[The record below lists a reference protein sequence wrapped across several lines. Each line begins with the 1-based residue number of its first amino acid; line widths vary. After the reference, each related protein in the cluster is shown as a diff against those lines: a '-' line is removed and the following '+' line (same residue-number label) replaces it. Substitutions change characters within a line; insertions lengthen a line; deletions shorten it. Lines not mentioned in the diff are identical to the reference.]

1 MASNKSKTKTQTLT
15 DLSVAIYPGF
25 ALVQGVYKV
34 HLKKGDN
41 KFQLQ
46 GLPVHVDADSVYV
59 DSFSGPGTVTLGGTS
74 YRAANLNPQSL
85 QSKAL
90 NNKVTLYFGSSVPAE
105 QQQLKGTLL
114 NLVGNLPGG
123 TAVVQIEDD
132 VRVVPN
138 VQSVSF
144 DSLPEGLSNTP
155 SLAVNATAEKEG
167 WYHVRL
173 LYKTRGLGWGA
184 DFKWV
189 YDEKTSTVDLEAS
202 VKVTNN
208 SGAPYKGAKLKVV
221 AGDVGN
227 GMESMAS
234 DYEAA
239 GLAMSPHMA
248 GGRAAVVSKQ
258 ARQATTQSLG
268 NVKVYTVPGVNSLEE
283 GERQGL
289 PFLTRAGVPV
299 RREFHVRPVHG
310 WQSYGNRHEH
320 KVETVFFL
328 KNDAD
333 SKMGVALPGGSV
345 QILQRDEHGDLLPS
359 GSGYAGQL
367 AVNDELKLESGA
379 DFDLKVTRLVKNVDS
394 KDGAP
399 KTTGKKGV
407 KTTTKKVT
415 HTRDCVVELFNGKD
429 KDVEFKLEEVLAEG
443 VTFKGKNNLV
453 QVAAGQ
459 FEQRVAVPAGQ
470 TVSVEFTVVETEEV
484 EVETESQE

>member
-1 MASNKSKTKTQTLT
+1 MANKSKTRAQTLT

-59 DSFSGPGTVTLGGTS
+59 DSFTGPGNVTLGGTS
-74 YRAANLNPQSL
+74 YRAANLNPLSL
-85 QSKAL
+85 QAKAL
-90 NNKVTLYFGSSVPAE
+90 NNKVTLYFGSAVPAE

-155 SLAVNATAEKEG
+155 SLSVNASAEKEG
-167 WYHVRL
+167 WYLVRL
-173 LYKTRGLGWGA
+173 LYKTRGMSWSA
-184 DFKWV
+184 DYKWV
-189 YDEKTSTVDLEAS
+189 YDEKSGTIDLEAS

-208 SGAPYKGAKLKVV
+208 SGAAYDKAKLKVV

-227 GMESMAS
+227 GMESAS
-234 DYEAA
+234 DYESV
-239 GLAMSPHMA
+239 GLAMAPQMA
-248 GGRAAVVSKQ
+248 GGRAAVSKQ
-258 ARQATTQSLG
+258 VKQATTQSLG
-268 NVKVYTVPGVNSLEE
+268 NVKVYTVPGSNKLEE

-299 RREFHVRPVHG
+299 KREFHAKPFHS
-310 WQSYGNRHEH
+310 WHSYGNRQES
-320 KVETVFFL
+320 KVETVYLL
-328 KNDAD
+328 KNDDAN
-333 SKMGVALPGGSV
+333 KLGVALPGGGV

-359 GSGYAGQL
+359 GSGYAAQL
-367 AVNDELKLESGA
+367 AVNDELKVEAGS
-379 DFDLKVTRLVKNVDS
+379 DFDLKVTRIVKNLES
-394 KDGAP
+394 KDGPP
-399 KTTGKKGV
+399 KTTGKKGA

-415 HTRDCVVELFNGKD
+415 HTRDCAVELFNGKD
-429 KDVEFKLEEVLAEG
+429 RDVEFKLEEVLGEG
-443 VTFKGKNNLV
+443 LTFKGKNNLV
-453 QVAAGQ
+453 QVAAGLY
-459 FEQRVAVPAGQ
+459 EQRVTVAAGQ
-470 TVSVEFTVVETEEV
+470 TATVEFTLVEVEEV